1 MIKLGVVPYLNPLPL
16 YFSLRHRPDIEIV
29 ADFPANLGAR
39 LMAGEFDAALLPV
52 ADHIRGIGDGILG
65 DGIVGATGQVR
76 SVMLFSNVP
85 IEEIT
90 SVALDT
96 SSHTSVNLIRVIL
109 RDFYGLSPTYTPH
122 PPELNEMLRAADA
135 AVLIGDPALEAAQN
149 PGNAFVYDMANEW
162 QKGTGL
168 PFVFA
173 GWIAGPRLQNREELE
188 VVLNSARDEGEKLIR
203 EIVAENPIGTS
214 LPDDVV
220 TSYLTDTIQ
229 YHLTPAHRA
238 GLEEFARRL
247 RSFKNL

>member
-1 MIKLGVVPYLNPLPL
+1 MLKLGVVPYLNPLPL
-16 YFSLRHRPDIEIV
+16 YFSLRNRPDIEIF

-39 LMAGEFDAALLPV
+39 LMAGEFDAALLPI
-52 ADHIRGIGDGILG
+52 ADHIRGIGNGILG
-65 DGIVGATGQVR
+65 DGIVGATGEVR

-85 IEEIT
+85 IDQIH

-96 SSHTSVNLIRVIL
+96 SSHTSVNLIRIIL
-109 RDFYGLSPTYTPH
+109 RDFYGLNPTYKQH
-122 PPELNEMLRAADA
+122 PPQLKEMLAAADA

-149 PGNAFVYDMANEW
+149 PGDMLVYDLANEW

-173 GWIAGPRLQNREELE
+173 AWVVGPKLQNREELE
-188 VVLNSARDEGEKLIR
+188 ELLNSARDEGEKQIA
-203 EIVAENPIGTS
+203 EIVAANPICTA

-229 YHLTPAHRA
+229 YHLTSAHRA
-238 GLEEFARRL
+238 GLEEFGRRL
-247 RSFKNL
+247 RTF